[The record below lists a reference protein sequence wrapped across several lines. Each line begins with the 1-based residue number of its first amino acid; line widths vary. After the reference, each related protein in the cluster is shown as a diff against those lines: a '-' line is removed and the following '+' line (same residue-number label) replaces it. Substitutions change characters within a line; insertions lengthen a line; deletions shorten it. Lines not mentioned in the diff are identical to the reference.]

1 MENVGV
7 VKELYP
13 QKGWGF
19 IEMECGSDIFFHRI
33 NLVGNFRELA
43 PGTPVEF
50 TIGKDARQRR
60 QALNVRPF

>member
-1 MENVGV
+1 
-7 VKELYP
+7 
-13 QKGWGF
+13 
-19 IEMECGSDIFFHRI
+19 MECGSDIFFHRI